1 MKRAWAIA
9 VALLLGSCARGDGRV
24 TLTVWAMGAEGAAIG
39 QLIPAFEA
47 ANPGIRVEVEQL
59 PFAEAHQK
67 LLTGFAGDS
76 LPDMAQLGNS
86 WLPEFAALGALEPL
100 DARVAATP
108 GIDRADYFEGI
119 WDSNVIDGRLYGVPW
134 YVDTRLLFYRRDI
147 LARAG
152 FDRPPT
158 TWAEWRRQMV
168 AIKKLVGPGRHAVL
182 FPLNEYEP
190 LEVLGLQQAEPMVT
204 ADGHGNFES
213 AGFERALA
221 FYLGTI
227 RSGLAPAIANTEIAN
242 VWDQF
247 DRGEFSFYITGPWQ
261 LGEFARRIP
270 AARQEEWATAP
281 MPGPDGPG
289 ASNAGGS
296 SLVVFRK
303 SGRKDAAWKL
313 IEYLSRPA
321 VELRFH
327 RLTGDLPPR
336 KSAWQAPEL
345 AGDPRARAF
354 AEQLERVKPTPKVPE
369 WEAIATMMRTVTEA
383 AAHDAMPA
391 AAVAAE
397 IDRRADA
404 ILAKRRWMLGRRAT
418 AASQSPS
425 PFRRFAPPSLSRWE
439 REGARSAQPSGK
451 GEGDRLLAKESA
463 S

>member
-1 MKRAWAIA
+1 MRIGWVGVFAM
-9 VALLLGSCARGDGRV
+9 LLLAGSCARPSGRTV
-24 TLTVWAMGAEGAAIG
+24 LKVWAMGAEGEAIAK
-39 QLIPAFEA
+39 LIPAFEE
-47 ANPGIRVEVEQL
+47 ANPDVTVDVEQI

-86 WLPEFAALGALEPL
+86 WLPEFEALGALTPL

-108 GIDRADYFEGI
+108 AIDRADYFPGI
-119 WDSNVIDGRLYGVPW
+119 WDSNVIGGRLYGVPW

-147 LARAG
+147 LKRAG
-152 FDRPPT
+152 FDHPPRD
-158 TWAEWRRQMV
+158 WAEWHRQMV
-168 AIKKLVGPGRHAVL
+168 AIKKLVGPGHYAAI

-213 AGFERALA
+213 PGFERALA

-242 VWDQF
+242 IWDQF

-261 LGEFARRIP
+261 LSEFARRIP
-270 AARQEEWATAP
+270 AAHQSEWATAP

-296 SLVVFRK
+296 SLVIFHK
-303 SGRKDAAWKL
+303 SHHQKAAWKL
-313 IEYLSRPA
+313 IAWLSTPA
-321 VELRFH
+321 MELRFH

-336 KSAWQAPEL
+336 RSAWRAPEL
-345 AGDPRARAF
+345 ANDPHAKAF

-369 WEAIATMMRTVTEA
+369 WEAIATAMRTVTEA
-383 AAHDAMPA
+383 AAHNAMPVDQ
-391 AAVAAE
+391 VAAE
-397 IDRRADA
+397 IDRQADA
-404 ILAKRRWMLGRRAT
+404 ILAKRRWMLKRR
-418 AASQSPS
+418 S
-425 PFRRFAPPSLSRWE
+425 SR
-439 REGARSAQPSGK
+439 Q
-451 GEGDRLLAKESA
+451 
-463 S
+463 

>member
-1 MKRAWAIA
+1 VRIGWIGALA
-9 VALLLGSCARGDGRV
+9 ALLLVGSCARPSGRIV
-24 TLTVWAMGAEGAAIG
+24 LKVWAMGAEGEAIG
-39 QLIPAFEA
+39 KLIPAFEK
-47 ANPGIRVEVEQL
+47 ANPGVMVDVEQI

-86 WLPEFAALGALEPL
+86 WLPEFAALGALAPL

-108 GIDRADYFEGI
+108 AIDRADYFPGI

-147 LARAG
+147 LKRAG
-152 FDRPPT
+152 FDHPPRD
-158 TWAEWRRQMV
+158 WAEWHRQMV
-168 AIKKLVGPGRHAVL
+168 AIKKLVGPGRYAAI

-204 ADGHGNFES
+204 ADGYGNFES
-213 AGFERALA
+213 AGFKRALA

-227 RSGLAPAIANTEIAN
+227 RSGLAPANANTEIAN

-270 AARQEEWATAP
+270 AARRSEWATAP
-281 MPGPDGPG
+281 MPGPNGPG

-296 SLVVFRK
+296 SLVIFAK
-303 SGRKDAAWKL
+303 SRHREAAWKL
-313 IEYLSRPA
+313 ITWLSTPA
-321 VELRFH
+321 MELRFH

-336 KSAWQAPEL
+336 RSAWRASEL
-345 AGDPRARAF
+345 ADDPHAKAF

-369 WEAIATMMRTVTEA
+369 WEAIATAMRTVTEA
-383 AAHDAMPA
+383 AAHNAMPVDQ
-391 AAVAAE
+391 VAAE
-397 IDRRADA
+397 IDRQADA
-404 ILAKRRWMLGRRAT
+404 ILAKRRWMLGRRA
-418 AASQSPS
+418 
-425 PFRRFAPPSLSRWE
+425 SR
-439 REGARSAQPSGK
+439 Q
-451 GEGDRLLAKESA
+451 
-463 S
+463 

>member
-1 MKRAWAIA
+1 VRIGWIGALA
-9 VALLLGSCARGDGRV
+9 ALLLVGSCARPSGRV
-24 TLTVWAMGAEGAAIG
+24 VLKVWAMGAEGDAIG
-39 QLIPAFEA
+39 KLIPAFEK
-47 ANPGIRVEVEQL
+47 ANPGIEVDVEQI

-86 WLPEFAALGALEPL
+86 WLPEFEALGALAPL
-100 DARVAATP
+100 DARVVATP
-108 GIDRADYFEGI
+108 AIDPADYFPGI
-119 WDSNVIDGRLYGVPW
+119 WDSNVIDRRLYGVPW

-147 LARAG
+147 LKRAG

-158 TWAEWRRQMV
+158 TWAEWHRQMV
-168 AIKKLVGPGRHAVL
+168 AIKKLVGPGRYAAI

-213 AGFERALA
+213 PGFKRALA

-242 VWDQF
+242 IWDQF

-270 AARQEEWATAP
+270 AAHQSEWATAP

-296 SLVVFRK
+296 SLVIFHK
-303 SGRKDAAWKL
+303 SRHQEAAWKL
-313 IEYLSRPA
+313 IAWLSTPA
-321 VELRFH
+321 MELRFH
-327 RLTGDLPPR
+327 QLTGDLPPR
-336 KSAWQAPEL
+336 RSAWRAPEL
-345 AGDPRARAF
+345 ADDPHAKAF

-369 WEAIATMMRTVTEA
+369 WEAIATAMRTVTEA
-383 AAHDAMPA
+383 AAHDTMPVDQ
-391 AAVAAE
+391 VAAE
-397 IDRRADA
+397 IDRQADA
-404 ILAKRRWMLGRRAT
+404 ILAKRRWMLGRRSVRAEPVE
-418 AASQSPS
+418 APS
-425 PFRRFAPPSLSRWE
+425 FSDRKKNGPSTS
-439 REGARSAQPSGK
+439 SGRT
-451 GEGDRLLAKESA
+451 GLAL
-463 S
+463 